1 MTKYS
6 STGKTSKTLLKS
18 LKEYYG
24 GPAVGPDGKYD
35 VHQKTFYINLLDLRN
50 IYIILQKFF
59 GLWRRYLKEEMSP
72 RPETY
77 TKTCGIFLASI

>member
-6 STGKTSKTLLKS
+6 STGKTSTTLLKS

-24 GPAVGPDGKYD
+24 GPAAGPDGKYD

-59 GLWRRYLKEEMSP
+59 WPLEGDISRKKCRRDLRLTPK
-72 RPETY
+72 
-77 TKTCGIFLASI
+77 LAGFS